1 MRYLVKILLL
11 LLALSFV
18 GAGMPL
24 YLDTI
29 DINRESSF
37 EEGSAESLDMS
48 YALRQLNESHYEID
62 VWVDAS
68 PDQAALL
75 TTYPNAFNVQLFSS
89 DDEVRQLSNEEQAW
103 VLQDVDEK
111 TGLSRYISTLS
122 LEQQALDLPDGH
134 YRLMISPADARNLF
148 QETLDVPDIPFQF
161 TSVTEYV
168 QAQQDLPV
176 GVTPLTLY
184 FPDASSNYLIPVT
197 RFVPQTTTTLRETV
211 TQLERGPSPDLA
223 LFNRSPI
230 PPVPRIQ
237 LSGGT
242 ASLYLSSQLGF
253 YNEYSNVA
261 RMAAKSLVESLGGIP
276 EVNRVQFYFD
286 NRIAAEG
293 FRDVST
299 DAPIE
304 PAEPPFIYAVYRAPN
319 GRGFLIPRSTE
330 NPLISVPEIFRALTY
345 EPSANLYGF
354 EVQPAV
360 PREVKLLDSTLENS
374 ILQINLSSEF
384 NQVFLENPA
393 RGYLMLD
400 ALLYS
405 LTSLDQVDS
414 VVLLIDGRV
423 PDLLL
428 DRPLSEPL
436 TASLFINPENNF

>member
-1 MRYLVKILLL
+1 MRYLGKILLL

-24 YLDTI
+24 YFDTI

-37 EEGSAESLDMS
+37 EEGGAESLDLS
-48 YALRQLNESHYEID
+48 YSLRQLSGSHYEID
-62 VWVDAS
+62 VWVDAA
-68 PDQAALL
+68 PVQAELL
-75 TTYPNAFNVQLFSS
+75 NTYTNAFNIQLFSE
-89 DDEVRQLSNEEQAW
+89 DDEVMKLSDEEQAW
-103 VLQDVDEK
+103 TLQGVDEQS
-111 TGLSRYISTLS
+111 GLSRYTSTLS
-122 LEQQALDLPDGH
+122 LEQAALNLPDGH
-134 YRLMISPADARNLF
+134 YRLMISPADAKNLF
-148 QETLDVPDIPFQF
+148 QEALEVPDIPLHF

-168 QAQQDLPV
+168 QAQHDHPG

-184 FPDASSNYLIPVT
+184 FPDESSNYLIPVT
-197 RFVPQTTTTLRETV
+197 RFVPQTNTTLRETV
-211 TQLERGPSPDLA
+211 TQLEKGPSPDLA

-276 EVNRVQFYFD
+276 EVNRIQFYFD

-293 FRDVST
+293 FRDVAT
-299 DAPIE
+299 DAPME
-304 PAEPPFIYAVYRAPN
+304 PAEPPFTYAVYRAPN
-319 GRGFLIPRSTE
+319 GRGFLIPQSTE
-330 NPLISVPEIFRALTY
+330 NPLISVPEIFRSLTY
-345 EPSANLYGF
+345 EPSANLYGY

-360 PREVKLLDSTLENS
+360 PREVKLLDYTLEDS

-400 ALLYS
+400 ALLFS
-405 LTSLDQVDS
+405 LTSLEQVDS
-414 VVLLIDGRV
+414 VLLLIDGQE

-436 TASLFINPENNF
+436 SAPLFINPEG

>member
-1 MRYLVKILLL
+1 MRYLGKILLL

-29 DINRESSF
+29 DISRESSF
-37 EEGSAESLDMS
+37 EEGSSERLDLTYSLRPLS
-48 YALRQLNESHYEID
+48 SSHYEID
-62 VWVDAS
+62 VWVDAA
-68 PDQAALL
+68 PDQAELL
-75 TTYPNAFNVQLFSS
+75 TSFTNAFNVQLFSE
-89 DDEVRQLSNEEQAW
+89 DDEVIELSNEEQAW
-103 VLQDVDEK
+103 TLQDIDEQ
-111 TGLSRYISTLS
+111 TGLSRYTSTLS
-122 LEQQALDLPDGH
+122 LDQAALNLPDGH
-134 YRLMISPADARNLF
+134 YRLMISPADSQNLF
-148 QETLDVPDIPFQF
+148 EEALDVPDIPLHF
-161 TSVTEYV
+161 TSITEYV
-168 QAQQDLPV
+168 QARQNIPG

-184 FPDASSNYLIPVT
+184 FPDESSTYLIPVT
-197 RFVPQTTTTLRETV
+197 RFVPQTNTTLRETV
-211 TQLERGPSPDLA
+211 TQLEKGPSSDLA

-261 RMAAKSLVESLGGIP
+261 RMAARSLVESLGGIP
-276 EVNRVQFYFD
+276 EVNRIQFYFD

-293 FRDVST
+293 FRDVVT

-319 GRGFLIPRSTE
+319 GRGFLIPRSTK
-330 NPLISVPEIFRALTY
+330 NPLISVPEIFRAMTY
-345 EPSANLYGF
+345 DSSVNLYGYD
-354 EVQPAV
+354 VQPAV
-360 PREVKLLDSTLENS
+360 PREVKLLDNTLEDS
-374 ILQINLSSEF
+374 ILQVNLSGEF
-384 NQVFLENPA
+384 NQVFLENSA

-436 TASLFINPENNF
+436 TAPLYINPEG